1 MSLCSFSALS
11 DPLIDLQM
19 ISHDT
24 PYRTPFNWNTSWQLT
39 AALEGTYRLHAEER
53 EILLNPGDWVLLSPM
68 VRHDFGSSSRKS
80 VALQV
85 FFRRFPPELLPE
97 FAVRFNYKQKLCR
110 TGRVE
115 GEKLC
120 AFAAELK
127 KLIEEDSFCKRSQAT
142 VFGLNFIVALLADLP
157 REPLPST
164 PLRTELKRVLEL
176 MEEHFSEPIGIAD
189 FAEAA
194 GLSESR
200 FAQLFRRQFGVSP
213 MAFFNRIRLGFA
225 EKMLLEQRTIEE
237 TAAACGFASAQ
248 YFCRFF
254 RKSTGVTPGTYRNE
268 LM

>member
-24 PYRTPFNWNTSWQLT
+24 PYRTPFNWHTSWQLT

-97 FAVRFNYKQKLCR
+97 FAIRFNYKQKLCR

-127 KLIEEDSFCKRSQAT
+127 KTYRGGFFLQAFAGNGVRVEFHCSAARGFAARAT
-142 VFGLNFIVALLADLP
+142 ALHAAP
-157 REPLPST
+157 N
-164 PLRTELKRVLEL
+164 
-176 MEEHFSEPIGIAD
+176 G
-189 FAEAA
+189 AET
-194 GLSESR
+194 G
-200 FAQLFRRQFGVSP
+200 FGVDGR
-213 MAFFNRIRLGFA
+213 AF
-225 EKMLLEQRTIEE
+225 QR
-237 TAAACGFASAQ
+237 ADRDCGF
-248 YFCRFF
+248 R
-254 RKSTGVTPGTYRNE
+254 
-268 LM
+268 

>member
-1 MSLCSFSALS
+1 MHNSVDFSKFDAILIKTEKGVAAMSLCSFSALS

-24 PYRTPFNWNTSWQLT
+24 PYRTPFNWHTSWQLT

-97 FAVRFNYKQKLCR
+97 FAIRFNYKQKLCR

-164 PLRTELKRVLEL
+164 PN
-176 MEEHFSEPIGIAD
+176 G
-189 FAEAA
+189 AET
-194 GLSESR
+194 G
-200 FAQLFRRQFGVSP
+200 FGVDGR
-213 MAFFNRIRLGFA
+213 AF
-225 EKMLLEQRTIEE
+225 QR
-237 TAAACGFASAQ
+237 ADRDCGF
-248 YFCRFF
+248 R
-254 RKSTGVTPGTYRNE
+254 
-268 LM
+268 